1 MNSLGTLFKV
11 SSFGESHGSHVGCVI
26 EGCPAGLSIDFTLIQ
41 HAVDKRKTAQND
53 FSSARKESDMVE
65 IISGIFEGKTLGSP
79 ICILIKNEDANSTDY
94 EALKDVFRPGHADAS
109 YFQKY
114 THRDYRGG
122 GRSSIRVT
130 APLVAAGEIA
140 RQLLAHYFNFE
151 IITYVSQIGTV
162 VLTEENELP
171 FTKTDIEQSS
181 VKCPDEKVSAAMLEF
196 IEACRLSGDTLGG
209 AITCVMRHIPAGIG
223 EPIFGKLQ
231 AQLAHAMLS
240 INTVKAFEYGDGIQS
255 ASMKG
260 SEHNDNFIHQDNQ
273 IATVSNHHG
282 GILGGISSGM
292 DIRFKSYFKPI
303 SSIQQAQSTIDSNLK
318 QTSIEIKGRHDV
330 CAVPRA
336 IPIVEA
342 YAQIVLVDLFLQ
354 NKLSKI

>member
-1 MNSLGTLFKV
+1 MNLLGTLFKV
-11 SSFGESHGSHVGCVI
+11 ISFGESHGSHVGCVL
-26 EGCPAGLSIDFTLIQ
+26 EGCPAGLYIDFSLIQ
-41 HAVDKRKTAQND
+41 NAVDKRKTAQND
-53 FSSARKESDMVE
+53 FSSARKESDIVE

-79 ICILIKNEDANSTDY
+79 ICILIKNEDAKSVDY

-122 GRSSIRVT
+122 GRSSIRIT

-140 RQLLAHYFNFE
+140 RQLLTHYFDFE
-151 IITYVSQIGTV
+151 IMTYVSQIGTV
-162 VLTEENELP
+162 SLVEENAMQ
-171 FTKTDIEQSS
+171 FTKTAIEQSS
-181 VKCPDEKVSAAMLEF
+181 VKCPDAKISAAMLEM
-196 IEACRLSGDTLGG
+196 IDACKESGDTLGG
-209 AITCVMRHIPAGIG
+209 AITCVVRHIPAGLG

-231 AQLAHAMLS
+231 AQLAQAMLS

-255 ASMKG
+255 ASSKG
-260 SEHNDNFIHQDNQ
+260 STHNDTFINQGNQ
-273 IATVSNHHG
+273 IATLSNHHG
-282 GILGGISSGM
+282 GILGGISTGM
-292 DIRFKSYFKPI
+292 DLRFKVYFKPI
-303 SSIQQAQSTIDSNLK
+303 SSIQQEQKSLNTNLAE
-318 QTSIEIKGRHDV
+318 TSITIKGRHDV

-342 YAQIVLVDLFLQ
+342 YTHIVLADLFLQ